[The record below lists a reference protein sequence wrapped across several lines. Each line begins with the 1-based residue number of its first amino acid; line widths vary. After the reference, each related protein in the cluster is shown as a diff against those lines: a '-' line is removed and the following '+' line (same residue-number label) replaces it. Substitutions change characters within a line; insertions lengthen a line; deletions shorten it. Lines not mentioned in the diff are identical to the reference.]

1 MSRIIKYICL
11 ASTCLLLSFSQ
22 AMAEQLSYNGIL
34 KSAVENS
41 YDLKMVSLDIDI
53 SKADL
58 KNARSDLFPILS
70 SQLNTE
76 YYDSLA
82 QNASFATIGNT
93 VLPPNS
99 QYKDLAYLSLS
110 YNLFDFGATG
120 KKVFIAKKDIEQKK
134 MMYDIQFKDLN
145 LKLIELYTKT
155 LIYNNEIK
163 SKSKMLKLY
172 QELFLAREKLFE
184 SGSSNKLL
192 VMDEAVRIARTQDD
206 IETAKTALKQ
216 VLNDLTSLTKQNY
229 NIEELEVLNFDDENI
244 LPVNEIK
251 PKLRGI
257 VEEKDKFSFTPSA
270 TIEAKYYDAEL
281 QKKKAELDMYKKQ
294 RFPSFKLYSN
304 YSFYGQNPDKYVKA
318 LDNVE
323 KTSFSLGVT
332 GSYTLFDGFKNKS
345 SREKATLEMSK
356 IQLEK
361 EKKLNELK
369 NKYEKSYTTYLSYIN
384 ELSIKQDLLGRIR
397 EKLDAVERLSFNGLM
412 PKTELLTIRAD
423 LLNQEL
429 DVQKNVINISSK
441 IKELKIL
448 VGENT

>member
-1 MSRIIKYICL
+1 
-11 ASTCLLLSFSQ
+11 
-22 AMAEQLSYNGIL
+22 
-34 KSAVENS
+34 
-41 YDLKMVSLDIDI
+41 
-53 SKADL
+53 
-58 KNARSDLFPILS
+58 
-70 SQLNTE
+70 
-76 YYDSLA
+76 
-82 QNASFATIGNT
+82 
-93 VLPPNS
+93 
-99 QYKDLAYLSLS
+99 
-110 YNLFDFGATG
+110 
-120 KKVFIAKKDIEQKK
+120 
-134 MMYDIQFKDLN
+134 
-145 LKLIELYTKT
+145 
-155 LIYNNEIK
+155 
-163 SKSKMLKLY
+163 MLKLY
-172 QELFLAREKLFE
+172 QELFLARQKLFE
-184 SGSSNKLL
+184 SGSSNKLI

-206 IETAKTALKQ
+206 IETAKTELKQ
-216 VLNDLTSLTKQNY
+216 VLNDLTSLTKQDY
-229 NIEELEVLNFDDENI
+229 NIEELEVLNFDAENI
-244 LPVNEIK
+244 IPVNDTK
-251 PKLRGI
+251 PKLRGTL
-257 VEEKDKFSFTPSA
+257 EEKSKFTFTPSA

-281 QKKKAELDMYKKQ
+281 QKKKAELDMYKRQ

-345 SREKATLEMSK
+345 NREKATLEMSK

-369 NKYEKSYTTYLSYIN
+369 SEYEKSYTTYLSYTN

-397 EKLDAVERLSFNGLM
+397 EKLDAVERLSSNGLM
-412 PKTELLTIRAD
+412 PKTELLAIKAD